1 MYYSE
6 NTSNQIIWIELTGS
20 KDIQMNLSCS
30 SWIYSATMNTS
41 YKPQPSQTGTP
52 VTPSSTYSMNITET
66 LTANYNTIFTTAFA
80 NTTATV
86 IKSSQTPTSSVPTSV
101 ENTTPTEVTTND
113 SETYSSGQSS
123 SRENDQQTIVIS
135 VVVVAVALFV
145 SAVVAAVAIVYRK
158 RRRNALKS
166 RDNVTS
172 KRNSNVYS
180 DTDDGAVNNCYSKDD
195 VIQSPNRDQIKT
207 NVQVVVIANDLPAS
221 KLDNTPQKSNRP
233 PINPRKSR
241 AAFSNKEAENEGS
254 GDISSE
260 LGEHPVF
267 QTNSNDIDTKVNA
280 KHVTTPESS
289 SKCVP
294 EEEMKDNFYSMDFI
308 AWIISFIAWMIRN
321 FKILKSEEEINFHR
335 LLSNSQICVPEEEMK
350 DNFLYSMDDTE
361 FQDSQIC
368 VPEEEMKD
376 NFLYSMDDTE
386 FQDSQKCV
394 PEEEMKDNF
403 LYSMDDTEFQD
414 SQICVPEEEMK
425 DNFLYSM
432 DDTKF

>member
-1 MYYSE
+1 
-6 NTSNQIIWIELTGS
+6 
-20 KDIQMNLSCS
+20 MNLGKEEC
-30 SWIYSATMNTS
+30 
-41 YKPQPSQTGTP
+41 
-52 VTPSSTYSMNITET
+52 NICTH
-66 LTANYNTIFTTAFA
+66 LAF
-80 NTTATV
+80 
-86 IKSSQTPTSSVPTSV
+86 S
-101 ENTTPTEVTTND
+101 
-113 SETYSSGQSS
+113 
-123 SRENDQQTIVIS
+123 ENDQQTIVIS
-135 VVVVAVALFV
+135 VVVVAVASFA
-145 SAVVAAVAIVYRK
+145 SAVVGAVAIVYRK
-158 RRRNALKS
+158 RRRNALES

-207 NVQVVVIANDLPAS
+207 NVQVVVIANDLPAR
-221 KLDNTPQKSNRP
+221 KPDNTPQKSNHP
-233 PINPRKSR
+233 PIKPRKSR

-289 SKCVP
+289 SK
-294 EEEMKDNFYSMDFI
+294 
-308 AWIISFIAWMIRN
+308 
-321 FKILKSEEEINFHR
+321 
-335 LLSNSQICVPEEEMK
+335 CVPEEEMK

-432 DDTKF
+432 DDTEFQDSQICVPEEEMKDNFLYSMDDTKF